1 MSNAGYQVRE
11 RKSDVKA
18 KKLRREKIIPGI
30 LYGSG
35 FDESLMIEMDQ
46 KELTKLMR
54 ENSYSS
60 SIPLKGLDKDINVI
74 IKEIQT
80 NFLTGIPTH
89 FDFQA
94 IKKGEIVTVAIPIR
108 IVGEEALKGK
118 DIFIQ
123 IDLNEVNI
131 KGPIEKLP
139 SHIDVDVS
147 SFELNDRILLS
158 EIEFDEALE
167 IQEEPEAIVCIA
179 HTSIV
184 EEEEEETEEPTAEAK
199 EAADKEAETK
209 EKE

>member
-1 MSNAGYQVRE
+1 MSNAGYQARE
-11 RKSDVKA
+11 RKGDVKA
-18 KKLRREKIIPGI
+18 KQLRKELIVPGI
-30 LYGSG
+30 LYGGG
-35 FDESLMIEMDQ
+35 FEESLMIEMDQ
-46 KELTKLMR
+46 GELQKLMR

-60 SIPLKGLDKDINVI
+60 SIPIKGLDKDINVI

-94 IKKGEIVTVAIPIR
+94 IKKGEIVTVAIPLR

-123 IDLNEVNI
+123 VDLNEVNI

-139 SHIDVDVS
+139 SHIDADVS
-147 SFELNDRILLS
+147 KLELNDRIVLS
-158 EIEFDEALE
+158 ELEFDKELE
-167 IQEEPEAIVCIA
+167 ILEDPEAIVCIA

-184 EEEEEETEEPTAEAK
+184 EEEEEVEATEEAAAPEKAAE
-199 EAADKEAETK
+199 DKE
-209 EKE
+209 